1 MLSNPQKLSLQ
12 KLYAKGSS
20 PQDRSL
26 TDDQVR
32 AIIARTAADLSIC
45 LSFQLDPSPE
55 IFSCD
60 FSDSLSYAPGISV
73 ESLYEELL
81 TSCPNAETYVSCIGR
96 IVRARLKYSRVL
108 ETQPLATMDQVGPR
122 SLLQFG
128 LVGSEPLASLLVW
141 RKWLFDIDNR
151 AAQDTGYL
159 FEPVIAGAIG
169 GLPYGHKASPIRRLN
184 GSGNRQVD
192 AIKGKSAYE
201 FKIRI
206 TIAASGQGRW
216 REELSFPEECVAS
229 GYKPILIVLDPTT
242 NPKLDEISNAYRQS
256 GGDVYIGDDAWE
268 HLRNEAGS
276 EMGLFLAKYVE
287 LPIKK
292 MVEQERQRT
301 ELLPFSMK
309 QTANAITMR
318 LGVES
323 IIINRL
329 AEEPDDANNEIPDDA
344 GDFLPGVD

>member
-1 MLSNPQKLSLQ
+1 MLSNPQKLSLE

-26 TDDQVR
+26 TDDQVK
-32 AIIARTAADLSIC
+32 AIIARTAADLSIR
-45 LSFQLDPSPE
+45 LSVQLDSPPE
-55 IFSCD
+55 VFSSD
-60 FSDSLSYAPGISV
+60 FSDTLRYAEGISV

-81 TSCPNAETYVSCIGR
+81 AASPNSETYVSCLGR
-96 IVRARLKYSRVL
+96 IVRARLKYGRVL

-128 LVGSEPLASLLVW
+128 LVDNEPLASLLVW

-184 GSGNRQVD
+184 GRGNRQVD

-216 REELSFPEECVAS
+216 REELSFPKECVAS
-229 GYKPILIVLDPTT
+229 GFTPILIVLDPTS
-242 NPKLDEISNAYRQS
+242 NPKLDEISSAYRQV
-256 GGDVYIGDDAWE
+256 GGEVYIGDDAWA
-268 HLRNEAGS
+268 HLLAEAGA
-276 EMGLFLAKYVE
+276 EMGLFLEKYVE
-287 LPIKK
+287 LPIKA
-292 MVEQERQRT
+292 MVDQERQRVG
-301 ELLPFSMK
+301 LLPFSLT

-323 IIINRL
+323 ITIDRHS
-329 AEEPDDANNEIPDDA
+329 EEPDDADREIPDDA
-344 GDFLPGVD
+344 ADFLPGID